1 MKTEQ
6 MLTVVVE
13 GHNNKTPKSKYLIDT
28 YIDKLNS
35 TPKRNV
41 RPTES

>member
-13 GHNNKTPKSKYLIDT
+13 GHNNKTPLTKGQEPT
-28 YIDKLNS
+28 GGGH
-35 TPKRNV
+35 NV
-41 RPTES
+41 DNRLSEA